1 MYWSIFYSELV
12 QGVYSSRDIRASAAA
27 PLPGGFVDLRYSVEV
42 FSDIVRSSRCLIAF
56 TILRSPALPTSLR
69 LEASGQG
76 HAVLEARRPCKVGLS
91 TKDFDSCGK
100 IGTVSCRF
108 VWY

>member
-42 FSDIVRSSRCLIAF
+42 FSDIGSLEQVLDR
-56 TILRSPALPTSLR
+56 LRD
-69 LEASGQG
+69 LEA
-76 HAVLEARRPCKVGLS
+76 ARAAYVIASRIRARSCCAGS
-91 TKDFDSCGK
+91 TAPLQSRVID
-100 IGTVSCRF
+100 
-108 VWY
+108 